1 MNDGNVDFEEQV
13 INNLTE
19 DAKCIYKNLNEKGND
34 FVKNMLNKFDGE
46 SKLSLE
52 LTSKDKVY
60 YTDKNGVTR
69 EVAGK
74 TRSPVNNSILISIN
88 SSMANETS
96 SLGLARDLLHEI
108 IHADMFR
115 KLENTNS
122 TGTIEDV
129 DFNDTYN
136 KYKAEHFIASPDH
149 ETMADL
155 YIDAMSTTLK
165 EFHKTVLINDYNKYV
180 QHYGE
185 EPPKEFYETFAWDG
199 LRNQG
204 VRAWDELDEEE
215 RSIIEDLQLRV
226 GDLTKDCPNE

>member
-1 MNDGNVDFEEQV
+1 MLSV
-13 INNLTE
+13 
-19 DAKCIYKNLNEKGND
+19 YKNLNEKGND
-34 FVKNMLNKFDGE
+34 FVKNMLNKFAGE

-88 SSMANETS
+88 SSMANGTS

-136 KYKAEHFIASPDH
+136 KYKAEHFNASPGN

-165 EFHKTVLINDYNKYV
+165 EFHKTVLINNYNKYV

-185 EPPKEFYETFAWDG
+185 EPPKEFYETVAWDG

-204 VRAWDELDEEE
+204 VRAWDELDEGE